1 MGPRSIWSRNKKE
14 LDMQVAKLYLRGN
27 LVNYTNK
34 NLNADQLLDRDK
46 IFFAIDNDPKIIPSK
61 SKFKQKLAETIGGEY
76 CDPRAAEVE
85 WWTATWRAI
94 LTATYHTPLEYRSYA
109 PSLINNKKAKHKGTI
124 YGGDNIGV
132 VPGIDITIC
141 ESLPIPPEH
150 KILINA
156 NGKITEY
163 YTNKRG
169 LLVNPQDNTKFV
181 VLRGDEIVLGPL
193 SPGDGSHRTKFTG
206 KFDPS
211 IHNGDRLRIVQG
223 PDLNTEVPIEC
234 MTSTSII
241 FNTPRPLILGSDLE
255 IMEKVYKKVM
265 ADSYSTAQGEPQF
278 YCHPSLRPIHMVIR
292 SRRSNPEIIF
302 DGKQMRKLVKN
313 YGWEFIGQILK
324 ENKRDM
330 IKTQTYIEDSAE
342 IIAIKMVES
351 LFRSSKESIRFE
363 VAPGATMVRTETGL
377 LTISMVQKIA
387 DLKREFLIYNVDIQ
401 VVDGEGIKI
410 KIMGDTPI
418 ISRKIIE
425 VRFNQDK
432 SFDDK
437 IDEESTVR
445 DTLESQIAHKEKLV
459 ASFESMQSR
468 DAMNE
473 LLCKLPD
480 NAAKFMSIL
489 MSPPPDLFEKY
500 GGSPRERDIAEYMGI
515 NPSQIKRFKETI
527 RLQMLALGIGPDDE
541 LESQT

>member
-1 MGPRSIWSRNKKE
+1 
-14 LDMQVAKLYLRGN
+14 
-27 LVNYTNK
+27 
-34 NLNADQLLDRDK
+34 
-46 IFFAIDNDPKIIPSK
+46 
-61 SKFKQKLAETIGGEY
+61 
-76 CDPRAAEVE
+76 
-85 WWTATWRAI
+85 
-94 LTATYHTPLEYRSYA
+94 
-109 PSLINNKKAKHKGTI
+109 
-124 YGGDNIGV
+124 
-132 VPGIDITIC
+132 
-141 ESLPIPPEH
+141 
-150 KILINA
+150 
-156 NGKITEY
+156 
-163 YTNKRG
+163 
-169 LLVNPQDNTKFV
+169 
-181 VLRGDEIVLGPL
+181 
-193 SPGDGSHRTKFTG
+193 
-206 KFDPS
+206 
-211 IHNGDRLRIVQG
+211 
-223 PDLNTEVPIEC
+223 
-234 MTSTSII
+234 
-241 FNTPRPLILGSDLE
+241 
-255 IMEKVYKKVM
+255 
-265 ADSYSTAQGEPQF
+265 
-278 YCHPSLRPIHMVIR
+278 
-292 SRRSNPEIIF
+292 
-302 DGKQMRKLVKN
+302 
-313 YGWEFIGQILK
+313 
-324 ENKRDM
+324 M